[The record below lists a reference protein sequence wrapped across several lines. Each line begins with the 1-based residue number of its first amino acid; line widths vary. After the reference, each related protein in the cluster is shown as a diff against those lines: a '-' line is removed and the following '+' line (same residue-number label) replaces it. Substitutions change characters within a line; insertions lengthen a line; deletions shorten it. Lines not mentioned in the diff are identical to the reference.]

1 MPLTG
6 VSNTTPTTGT
16 GQSGQ
21 SQAKLEEDLN
31 RFLNLLVTQLKN
43 QDPLDPMDSSEFT
56 SQLVQFANVEQQI
69 YQNANLEKMLKLQ
82 EASQTSTMVDYIGR
96 TVEVEGKTLPLEN
109 GHAEFTYTM
118 PSGARSATIT
128 ITDENGA
135 TVLERDAETDP
146 GKHTFEWDGL
156 KDNGATA
163 TDGTYNVLVSGLD
176 HNGEILKIN
185 HTVFGRVTGA
195 SAEGGYPT
203 LTLAGDIPAD
213 LSKLISVKETRQPST
228 DEGSG
233 GE

>member
-6 VSNTTPTTGT
+6 VSDSATTTGT

-56 SQLVQFANVEQQI
+56 SQLVQFASVEQQI
-69 YQNANLEKMLKLQ
+69 YQNANLEKLLKLQ
-82 EASQTSTMVDYIGR
+82 EAGQTSTMVDYIGM

-109 GHAEFTYTM
+109 GQAEFTYTM
-118 PSGARSATIT
+118 PAGARSANIT
-128 ITDENGA
+128 ITDENGV
-135 TVLERDAETDP
+135 TVMKRDADTDP
-146 GKHTFEWDGL
+146 GKHTFEWNGE
-156 KDNGATA
+156 KDNGGTA

-176 HNGEILKIN
+176 HNGELLQIN

-195 SAEGGYPT
+195 SAENGFPV

-213 LSKLISVKETRQPST
+213 LSKLISVKETKQPST
-228 DEGSG
+228 
-233 GE
+233 GEE